1 MGGSG
6 GVVPMCLGEGV
17 EEPISWLYKII
28 LIGETLSH
36 QPKGGQLLCYGLQ
49 IRVSLL
55 VPG

>member
-1 MGGSG
+1 
-6 GVVPMCLGEGV
+6 MCLGEGV